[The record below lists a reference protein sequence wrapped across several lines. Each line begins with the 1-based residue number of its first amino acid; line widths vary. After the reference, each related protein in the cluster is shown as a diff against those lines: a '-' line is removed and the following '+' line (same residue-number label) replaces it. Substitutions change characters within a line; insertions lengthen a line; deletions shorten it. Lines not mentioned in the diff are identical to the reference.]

1 MDAKMSKKVKITK
14 KRHLEMMLQQIPPH
28 KSPKVHLEQYTTP
41 SNIASDILWNAYSL
55 GDIKDKKVVDLGC
68 GTGIF
73 AMGSVLLGAREVTGV
88 DIDPDALEIARTQA
102 SKMGVEDNIEFISRD
117 IQDFTGNADTVI
129 QNPPFGAQKA
139 KRKEADRIF
148 MTKSMEIAPVV
159 YSFHILETEPFVE
172 RFFNKLGGCI
182 THKFS
187 YSFPIPRTYHF
198 HEKEKIDI
206 DVIVLR
212 IQKKE

>member
-1 MDAKMSKKVKITK
+1 MDAKMSKKLTITK

-73 AMGSVLLGAREVTGV
+73 AIGSVLLGAREVTGV

-182 THKFS
+182 TQKFF

>member
-1 MDAKMSKKVKITK
+1 MSKKITITK

-41 SNIASDILWNAYSL
+41 SNIASDILWNAYSF

-73 AMGSVLLGAREVTGV
+73 TIGSALLGAREVDGV
-88 DIDPDALEIARTQA
+88 DIDPDALEIARIQA
-102 SKMGVEDNIEFISRD
+102 LEMGIEENIEFISKD
-117 IQDFTGNADTVI
+117 VQDFAGSADTVI
-129 QNPPFGAQKA
+129 QNPPFGAQKS

-148 MTKSMEIAPVV
+148 MTKSMEVAPVV
-159 YSFHILETEPFVE
+159 YSFHIRETEPFVE
-172 RFFNKLGGCI
+172 RFFNKLDGCI
-182 THKFS
+182 THKFC

-198 HEKEKIDI
+198 HEKEKVNI
-206 DVIVLR
+206 DVVVLR
-212 IQKKE
+212 IQRDE